1 MIRLLAITMI
11 LANAVQPV
19 WAGELIEIQLMH
31 KLDDLRGF
39 CIDIRG
45 HKERAKVK
53 KGLQAHT
60 CYSYQGQISVDQ
72 AFDAKLVSQGEFNLP
87 FFGVC
92 MEAEDVIEGS
102 HLNLNTCTD
111 ISTQKFRFTSN
122 NQNKLISNDELCVA
136 IDGTNSKQGGG
147 GTPPHLLRA
156 LFLKNCEKSGTK
168 YTTWRMNEQDSQ

>member
-72 AFDAKLVSQGEFNLP
+72 AFDAKLVSLGEFNL
-87 FFGVC
+87 
-92 MEAEDVIEGS
+92 
-102 HLNLNTCTD
+102 
-111 ISTQKFRFTSN
+111 
-122 NQNKLISNDELCVA
+122 
-136 IDGTNSKQGGG
+136 
-147 GTPPHLLRA
+147 
-156 LFLKNCEKSGTK
+156 LFLAFVWKQRTLLKV
-168 YTTWRMNEQDSQ
+168 RI